1 MTFEETLMQVFPAGT
16 LGYSSGAPGFSFE
29 MNGLAAATM
38 PVADE
43 ILARGHHTHTAEG
56 ERREQFL
63 VKTPSFLLFFRICS
77 AGTGFG
83 YDEFATGRAYPADGP
98 EMGNFLEK
106 SRDML
111 ERLCG

>member
-1 MTFEETLMQVFPAGT
+1 MTLEETLAQVFPVGT
-16 LGYSSGAPGFSFE
+16 LGYNSGAPGFSFE
-29 MNGLAAATM
+29 INGLAAATM

-43 ILARGHHTHTAEG
+43 ILAQGHHSYNAEG

-77 AGTGFG
+77 AGTGSG

-98 EMGNFLEK
+98 DLENFLEK